1 MTTLKLEL
9 SDSERESIIRDKII
23 PKSTEY
29 ISNIYTDLNIFNN
42 IYDSTNKLVSKS
54 LFDNINLT
62 YTNIGKIKLQDILLN
77 PIDDINTL
85 LKRQSIIKKFIQYE
99 IVCDEVVKQFEIL
112 NKTET
117 SLIWFWKNLDKETIQ
132 MVQLV
137 YFQNRFLQ
145 SYNRHDTALNI
156 LNDFNIIYSPIISIL
171 SPIIIIVI
179 PFIFLKFLNIE
190 IDLSFD
196 TYLKLVS
203 TAIDF
208 TSAFTNNSIIKY
220 IIKIIWYA
228 LTIHNIYNSFEI
240 AISRYNIIN
249 TLFSRIKDVT
259 KFVIACRKIDAIVC
273 DNNVFDNKLKDLS
286 IFLEMFD
293 HECFKDDFG
302 LFSNKGHILHSFQ
315 WFGLYKNRFI
325 EMLNYIGKIDAYLS
339 ISKLYIKNMDSKLRF
354 SFTNYIENDKPIIK
368 INKLWNPILN
378 KETVICNNYN
388 NKKNVNIITGPN
400 ASGKSNYI
408 KNIVISILLSQTLGI
423 SCCNNIKLTP
433 FSLIDTYINI
443 PDCIGR
449 ESLFEA
455 EMNRS
460 YKYIEKIKNNDK
472 FSFVI
477 MDEIFTGTNTK
488 EGLSAAY
495 AICKELLK
503 YKNNITIITTHFN
516 LLTSINNIE
525 NYKTIINRDDKNNII
540 YTYKIVKGISNDHIA
555 IELLKNKGFNNDI
568 ITMANN
574 IYSQL

>member
-1 MTTLKLEL
+1 
-9 SDSERESIIRDKII
+9 
-23 PKSTEY
+23 
-29 ISNIYTDLNIFNN
+29 
-42 IYDSTNKLVSKS
+42 
-54 LFDNINLT
+54 
-62 YTNIGKIKLQDILLN
+62 
-77 PIDDINTL
+77 
-85 LKRQSIIKKFIQYE
+85 
-99 IVCDEVVKQFEIL
+99 
-112 NKTET
+112 
-117 SLIWFWKNLDKETIQ
+117 
-132 MVQLV
+132 
-137 YFQNRFLQ
+137 
-145 SYNRHDTALNI
+145 
-156 LNDFNIIYSPIISIL
+156 
-171 SPIIIIVI
+171 
-179 PFIFLKFLNIE
+179 
-190 IDLSFD
+190 
-196 TYLKLVS
+196 
-203 TAIDF
+203 
-208 TSAFTNNSIIKY
+208 
-220 IIKIIWYA
+220 
-228 LTIHNIYNSFEI
+228 
-240 AISRYNIIN
+240 
-249 TLFSRIKDVT
+249 
-259 KFVIACRKIDAIVC
+259 
-273 DNNVFDNKLKDLS
+273 
-286 IFLEMFD
+286 
-293 HECFKDDFG
+293 
-302 LFSNKGHILHSFQ
+302 
-315 WFGLYKNRFI
+315 
-325 EMLNYIGKIDAYLS
+325 MLNYIGKIDAYLS